1 MVEVSH
7 LREQQIKHLTGLAA
21 TDAWTSSE
29 RLNLL
34 TGKGY
39 LINNASVLSA
49 TTLGSNVVN
58 SSLTSVGTIG
68 TGSVAG
74 RCYRWSIWWYWSR

>member
-1 MVEVSH
+1 VNDDKTFNWVS
-7 LREQQIKHLTGLAA
+7 A

-29 RLNLL
+29 RLNLV
-34 TGKGY
+34 TGKDY
-39 LINNASVLSA
+39 RINNASVLNA

-68 TGSVAG
+68 TGTWQAQG
-74 RCYRWSIWWYWSR
+74 